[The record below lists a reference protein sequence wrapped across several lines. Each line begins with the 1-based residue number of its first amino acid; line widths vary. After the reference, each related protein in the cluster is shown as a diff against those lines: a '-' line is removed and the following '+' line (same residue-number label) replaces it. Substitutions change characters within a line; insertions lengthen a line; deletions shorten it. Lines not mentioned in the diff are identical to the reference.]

1 MKDMR
6 ASSGFSIIEM
16 MISFLTVGVVMLGV
30 FELVN
35 SFQGNY
41 SVGQENTSLRQNL
54 QLAMNIML
62 REIREAGNDPNG
74 VNIVPV
80 AIDPNNDSVDDDL
93 RIQKDSNP
101 PDDTQAT
108 GLTDPY
114 EDLTFAFDSA
124 NNVITMLDNV
134 AGGGAV
140 PICDASI
147 TNLTFILIDT
157 NGVVTNSSS
166 AATSIRIQIDGE
178 TGVYDPR
185 THQEVAESLTSE
197 VKLRRR

>member
-1 MKDMR
+1 MRDMKS
-6 ASSGFSIIEM
+6 SSGFSIIEM
-16 MISFLTVGVVMLGV
+16 MISFLTVGLVMLAV

-41 SVGQENTSLRQNL
+41 NVGQENTSLRQNL
-54 QLAMNIML
+54 QVAMNIML
-62 REIREAGNDPNG
+62 REIREAGNDPNN

-80 AIDPNNDSVDDDL
+80 AIDPNADSINDDL

-101 PDDTQAT
+101 PDDTQGT

-114 EDLTFAFDSA
+114 EDLTFAFDST

-134 AGGGAV
+134 TGGAPV
-140 PICDASI
+140 PISDASI
-147 TNLTFILIDT
+147 TNLTFTLIDT
-157 NGVVTNSSS
+157 NGIVTNSSS
-166 AATSIRIQIDGE
+166 AATSIRIRIDGE
-178 TGVYDPR
+178 TEVYDPR

>member
-108 GLTDPY
+108 GLTDPCGRGWG
-114 EDLTFAFDSA
+114 SA
-124 NNVITMLDNV
+124 D
-134 AGGGAV
+134 
-140 PICDASI
+140 
-147 TNLTFILIDT
+147 
-157 NGVVTNSSS
+157 
-166 AATSIRIQIDGE
+166 
-178 TGVYDPR
+178 
-185 THQEVAESLTSE
+185 
-197 VKLRRR
+197 LRRQHYQLDLHPDRHQRSRDQQQQRRDVHSHPNRR